1 MAQFTGD
8 EERRG
13 RGFWRGR
20 LDWREFGDVVVADV
34 SVRRDGIGLT
44 ETCST
49 GQKLCSRYSHSRHC
63 LSIST
68 LPVEG
73 SSRSKIKN
81 LEHLRTI
88 LVMQIISIT
97 TSPSHYRYIQPRIR
111 SNYSPS
117 PSSLSASVSLLN
129 VSQQQISS
137 QLHPV
142 QAL

>member
-20 LDWREFGDVVVADV
+20 LDWRQFGDIVVADV
-34 SVRRDGIGLT
+34 SGRRRGIGLT
-44 ETCST
+44 ETCLT
-49 GQKLCSRYSHSRHC
+49 GQQLCSRDSNSRHC

-81 LEHLRTI
+81 LGYAYV

-97 TSPSHYRYIQPRIR
+97 TSPSQHYRYVLYPDQM
-111 SNYSPS
+111 
-117 PSSLSASVSLLN
+117 
-129 VSQQQISS
+129 
-137 QLHPV
+137 
-142 QAL
+142 